1 MLPAIIGAIGSIA
14 SAVGGSLLTNHQ
26 SQKNAAQAYDRQRQ
40 LTLDTPRLNVDGM
53 RQAGLS
59 PAMLN
64 GGSFSAASSPAEAQT
79 SPYNLGDPAIFASIA
94 QQLASAAAS
103 KADAENKESQNK
115 LNEENT
121 EAQKL
126 SNEKTRNEMAAW
138 QSTHPNYVEYPDGTR
153 FYVNDPNQDEK
164 INQFEKSHP
173 DMAGEGEPVSVLK
186 PQSESAYNALYA
198 NSRRD
203 AEISM
208 WRLQKKVNDLKL
220 TDKSVI
226 HALSNMDKAQYN
238 QLVKVAEELHSRKL
252 VDDAT
257 VQNLQAATLKS
268 NKEMS
273 LIESNIAFQNFQ
285 KKLMQLDYNEKQNL
299 GIGNLVKD
307 FEAKGFSFA
316 TLGKLLLSLIASN
329 VHMSLSR

>member
-1 MLPAIIGAIGSIA
+1 MLPAIIGAIGSVA
-14 SAVGGSLLTNHQ
+14 STVGGSLLSNNAAR
-26 SQKNAAQAYDRQRQ
+26 KNAEVAYERQRQ
-40 LTLDTPRLNVDGM
+40 LTLDTPQLNVDGM
-53 RQAGLS
+53 KRAGLS

-79 SPYNLGDPAIFASIA
+79 LPYNLGDPSIFASIA
-94 QQLASAAAS
+94 QSLASAAAS
-103 KADAENKESQNK
+103 KADAENKESTKK
-115 LNEENT
+115 LTDENA

-126 SNEKTRNEMAAW
+126 ANEKTRNEMSAW

-153 FYVNDPNQDEK
+153 FYVNDPNQEEK
-164 INQFEKSHP
+164 INQFEKLHP
-173 DMAGEGEPVSVLK
+173 ELAGKGEAVSVLK

-208 WRLQKKVNDLKL
+208 WRLQKSVNQMKL
-220 TDKSVI
+220 ADEDTMK
-226 HALSNMDKAQYN
+226 ALAQMDKAQYN
-238 QLVKVAEELHSRKL
+238 HLVAAAAELQARKL
-252 VDDAT
+252 VDVAT
-257 VQNLQAATLKS
+257 VKNLQTSTEKS

-273 LIESNIAFQNFQ
+273 QIDANIAFMNFQ

-299 GIGNLVKD
+299 GIGNLVKE